1 MFLGS
6 SLSARL
12 LKSEISR
19 LQIRFVV
26 GGSRLRRGLQLLV
39 GTIGGG
45 LGLDSSGL
53 IAQKRNRMI
62 W

>member
-6 SLSARL
+6 SLSIRL

-19 LQIRFVV
+19 LQIRFV
-26 GGSRLRRGLQLLV
+26 GDGSRLQRGLQLLV

-45 LGLDSSGL
+45 LGLGL
-53 IAQKRNRMI
+53 GGLKAQKRN
-62 W
+62 

>member
-6 SLSARL
+6 SLSTRL

-26 GGSRLRRGLQLLV
+26 GGSRLQRGLQLLV
-39 GTIGGG
+39 EMIGGG
-45 LGLDSSGL
+45 LGLDSGGM
-53 IAQKRNRMI
+53 IARKRI
-62 W
+62 

>member
-6 SLSARL
+6 SLSIRL

-45 LGLDSSGL
+45 LGLGSGGRKVQMG
-53 IAQKRNRMI
+53 IRKT